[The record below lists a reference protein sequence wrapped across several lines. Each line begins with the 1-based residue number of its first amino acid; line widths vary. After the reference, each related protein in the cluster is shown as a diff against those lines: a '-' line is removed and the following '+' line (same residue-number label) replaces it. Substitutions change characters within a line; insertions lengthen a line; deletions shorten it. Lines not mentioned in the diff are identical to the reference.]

1 MSAVVKIS
9 PKLPGDSETNG
20 LDSTAEDLITKPKAI
35 RVGVVWYDVHH
46 VTADIDSGAHIPTI
60 RLRRFEPLGDSE
72 DVPQAVRDAVATAME
87 TRTGRTPLPFEIVT
101 VDEGRFSDA
110 LELVPDE

>member
-9 PKLPGDSETNG
+9 PKLPGDAETNG
-20 LDSTAEDLITKPKAI
+20 LDSTAKDLISEPKAI
-35 RVGVVWYDVHH
+35 RVGVLWYDVHH
-46 VTADIDSGAHIPTI
+46 VTVDTDSGAHSPTI
-60 RLRRFEPLGDSE
+60 RLRRFEPLGDSD

-87 TRTGRTPLPFEIVT
+87 SRTGRTPLPFEIVT
-101 VDEGRFSDA
+101 VTEDQYGDS